1 MLFCYLV
8 FFYTIENLLS
18 IFIRNDGNPK
28 LAMLGL
34 MTTSILNIILN
45 YLFIFVLGY
54 GVTGCALATA
64 ISTIL
69 GMSVLCLHF
78 FRDQCE
84 LKFVS
89 KFFNWSDL
97 KKGICDWTTELY
109 SGSLNGYHDYFIQY
123 NIFTLF
129 RR

>member
-1 MLFCYLV
+1 
-8 FFYTIENLLS
+8 
-18 IFIRNDGNPK
+18 
-28 LAMLGL
+28 MLGL

-89 KFFNWSDL
+89 KFFL
-97 KKGICDWTTELY
+97 TGQI
-109 SGSLNGYHDYFIQY
+109 
-123 NIFTLF
+123 
-129 RR
+129 